1 MADFVLDLLGKRQGA
16 RVWTIERMKEPDAK
30 ETLIAALEMLDERWE
45 RLKELAS
52 ILTEVLRPTPASN
65 AEDSSMHIDQAP
77 EPHAPPQIVFENI
90 NVLIAA
96 ALGKP
101 VAQDQLVPD
110 GNEPRIAEP
119 QVKVAED
126 TVQPS
131 RSDLVN
137 RKRGREQSEDL
148 ETERPQEANASSRKK
163 RKKRPKKQRDR
174 VAR

>member
-1 MADFVLDLLGKRQGA
+1 
-16 RVWTIERMKEPDAK
+16 
-30 ETLIAALEMLDERWE
+30 MLDERWE

-119 QVKVAED
+119 QVKVEEDTVQPSMEKD

-163 RKKRPKKQRDR
+163 RKKRSKKQRGR